1 MDNFEEYDDPELYDK
16 ENESYL
22 PELPLLTKWASEK
35 PGRIIDL
42 ACGTGRVTIPLAEE
56 GFQVVGVD
64 VHKGMLEAAQRKSAS
79 AGVDIDWLEQDCTN
93 LNLGVKS
100 PLIYTVGN
108 SFQHFLTNE
117 AQDGLLSSVNR
128 HLEDEG
134 ILIFSTRFPGAEELL
149 QPPVEEYWRSY
160 QDGELKVDV
169 STISHYD
176 ALEQIQHYTT
186 IRKYKAHYDEIV
198 DEKRTRISLR
208 YVYPKEMERIL
219 SVHGFEILNVFEDW
233 KESPVTNDSYEM
245 IYVCR
250 KVS

>member
-1 MDNFEEYDDPELYDK
+1 MNNFEEYDDPELYDK

-22 PELPLLTKWASEK
+22 PELPLLIKWVSEK
-35 PGRIIDL
+35 PGTIIDL

-64 VHKGMLEAAQRKSAS
+64 VHKGMLEAAQKKSSS
-79 AGVDIDWLEQDCTN
+79 AGVDIEWLAEDCTD
-93 LNLGVKS
+93 LNLGMKS

-117 AQDGLLSSVNR
+117 AQDELLRSVNR

-134 ILIFSTRFPGAEELL
+134 ILIFNTRFPGAEELL

-160 QDGELKVDV
+160 QDGELTVDV
-169 STISHYD
+169 STISRYD

-186 IRKYKAHYDEIV
+186 IRKYKDRQAELV
-198 DEKRTRISLR
+198 DEKRTNISLR
-208 YVYPKEMERIL
+208 YVYPKEMERL
-219 SVHGFEILNVFEDW
+219 LDLHGFKVLNVYEDW
-233 KESPVTNDSYEM
+233 KETPVKNESYEM

-250 KVS
+250 KIR